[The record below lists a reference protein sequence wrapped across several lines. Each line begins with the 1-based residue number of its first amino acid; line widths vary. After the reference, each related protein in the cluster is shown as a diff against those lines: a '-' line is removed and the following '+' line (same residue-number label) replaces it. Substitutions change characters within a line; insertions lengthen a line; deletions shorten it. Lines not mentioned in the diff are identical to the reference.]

1 SVTQPGPATRCAKIW
16 CRSSPRARKR
26 FARGSKQA
34 PGLRVVQ
41 RRRSKHRLYTCVRRG
56 LFLLEQFQRLGECQV
71 RGHPL
76 EAGESLRRID
86 GEILEQEDLSGEPHT
101 HA

>member
-1 SVTQPGPATRCAKIW
+1 MRPGRATRCAKIW
-16 CRSSPRARKR
+16 CRSSPCAKKR
-26 FARGSKQA
+26 FARGSKEA

-41 RRRSKHRLYTCVRRG
+41 GRRGKPRLYTGVRRG
-56 LFLLEQFQRLGECQV
+56 FFLLQQFQRLDERQV

-86 GEILEQEDLSGEPHT
+86 GEILEQEDLSGEPHA